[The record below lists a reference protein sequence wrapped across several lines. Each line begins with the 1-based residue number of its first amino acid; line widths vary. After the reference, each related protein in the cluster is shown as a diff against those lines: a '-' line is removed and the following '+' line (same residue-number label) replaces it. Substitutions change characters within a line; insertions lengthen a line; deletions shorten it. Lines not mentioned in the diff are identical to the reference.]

1 MVSLNVPA
9 ICNDCDIMFASGIPL
24 GLFSD
29 TQLTDHSSACPR
41 CDQPAPAHDE
51 IRDILRRAIRL
62 FQGDISTIEMLTA
75 LNIAVENIRGGNKA
89 PEQIIL
95 GLGAVNPPLA
105 KEFTEWVDL
114 GTPVVDAMA
123 DVAVAVS
130 MWAPG
135 VDGSQTVEKVAIDA
149 FEDLYHEASAEPK
162 VANI

>member
-1 MVSLNVPA
+1 MASLNVPA
-9 ICNDCDIMFASGIPL
+9 VCNDCDIMFASAIPL

-29 TQLTDHSSACPR
+29 TQLTDHSSACP
-41 CDQPAPAHDE
+41 CCNQPAPVLDE
-51 IRDILRRAIRL
+51 IRDILKRGIRL
-62 FQGDISTIEMLTA
+62 FQGDCATMEMLTA
-75 LNIAVENIRGGNKA
+75 LNIAVENIRGGEKP

-95 GLGAVNPPLA
+95 GLGAVSPPLA
-105 KEFTEWVDL
+105 KEFTEWADL

-135 VDGSQTVEKVAIDA
+135 ADDSQTVAKAAVDA
-149 FEDLYHEASAEPK
+149 FEDLYHEAAAEPK